1 MVHKMKIFRKACC
14 WLLIAAFLF
23 SFVGCAS
30 ASDNKIDWNLSGVWV
45 NKDGTVRADRSQL
58 DISVSGTLPLE
69 FENREQVEMDLAFT
83 WPNGIV
89 QHNDDQKKYIGHA
102 QYADK
107 HKNQAFYLVST
118 WLYYTDRNDFT
129 SISFLI
135 CPDEGFIVAHLGDDY
150 LVASTNTNAD
160 PAEIFA
166 FYKTYVHVS

>member
-1 MVHKMKIFRKACC
+1 MKLFRIMCC
-14 WLLIAAFLF
+14 LALIAAFLF
-23 SFVGCAS
+23 SFVGCTS
-30 ASDNKIDWNLSGVWV
+30 ASDSKIDWNLRGVWV
-45 NKDGTVRADRSQL
+45 NSDGTVQTNRSHQ
-58 DISVSGTLPLE
+58 DISVSGTLPSE
-69 FENREQVEMDLAFT
+69 FKNRDQVEMDLAFT

-89 QHNDDQKKYIGHA
+89 QQNDDQKKYIGHA

-135 CPDEGFIVAHLGDDY
+135 CPDERFVVAHLDDDY

-166 FYKTYVHVS
+166 FYKTYVHVSQ